1 MGARDGGL
9 RCPGATRSQSIKAP
23 SVLDMLVVLTWV
35 EDHPLLPR
43 LLPKLSIRVPR
54 PQQGACWKDC
64 FAALCALVRQPVSD
78 ALHEITTPDAQIF
91 VVVPS
96 GFL

>member
-43 LLPKLSIRVPR
+43 HLIVVSIGVPC
-54 PQQGACWKDC
+54 P
-64 FAALCALVRQPVSD
+64 
-78 ALHEITTPDAQIF
+78 
-91 VVVPS
+91 
-96 GFL
+96 